1 MSRDSSE
8 DRLKVPP
15 TPPFD
20 GQLKFLASLTRALK
34 STMLELL
41 VCISGLLAA
50 NDYARVVEVLW
61 DQCMDDMDPHV
72 IAPVHRF
79 GFLSRILT

>member
-1 MSRDSSE
+1 
-8 DRLKVPP
+8 
-15 TPPFD
+15 
-20 GQLKFLASLTRALK
+20 
-34 STMLELL
+34 MLELL

-50 NDYARVVEVLW
+50 NDYARMVEVLW

-79 GFLSRILT
+79 EFLSRNSTKFALLGMFLSDAVRREESERIHTAAGG